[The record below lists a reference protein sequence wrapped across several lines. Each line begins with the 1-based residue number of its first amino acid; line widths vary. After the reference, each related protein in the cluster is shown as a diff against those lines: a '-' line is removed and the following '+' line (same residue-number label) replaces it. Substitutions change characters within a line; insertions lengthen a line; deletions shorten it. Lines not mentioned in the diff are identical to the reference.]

1 MNLTK
6 DFGNMKNTIKVIVPI
21 ILLALAVSF
30 AWVVWGQG
38 GSYTVHVT
46 VPAGTVDEFVYIED
60 FIYSDEEISP
70 QKNRLELKA
79 INIPDRTEV
88 VLMPIEVKEENAYER
103 TYLDNG
109 QPLLVD
115 VEKGAWFKIG
125 IALQNPT
132 NEDIVV
138 GITVENVK
146 VRIK

>member
-1 MNLTK
+1 
-6 DFGNMKNTIKVIVPI
+6 MKKVLVAIV
-21 ILLALAVSF
+21 LVLAGVLSWF
-30 AWVVWGQG
+30 IWGQG
-38 GSYTVHVT
+38 ETYTIHVT
-46 VPAGTVDEFVYIED
+46 VPAGTMDEFVYIED

-79 INIPDRTEV
+79 INIPDYTEF
-88 VLMPIEVKEENAYER
+88 VLKPIEVKEENAYER

-132 NEDIVV
+132 DEDIVV

>member
-1 MNLTK
+1 MRITDLK
-6 DFGNMKNTIKVIVPI
+6 KLIVVV
-21 ILLALAVSF
+21 LALAGVLT
-30 AWVVWGQG
+30 WVLWGQG
-38 GSYTVHVT
+38 ESYTVHVT
-46 VPAGTVDEFVYIED
+46 VPAGTTSEFVYIED

-79 INIPDRTEV
+79 INIPDRTEF
-88 VLMPIEVKEENAYER
+88 VLKPIEVKEENAYER

-132 NEDIVV
+132 GEDIVV

>member
-1 MNLTK
+1 MRITDLK
-6 DFGNMKNTIKVIVPI
+6 KLIVVV
-21 ILLALAVSF
+21 LALAGVL
-30 AWVVWGQG
+30 AWVLWGQG
-38 GSYTVHVT
+38 ESYTVHVT
-46 VPAGTVDEFVYIED
+46 VPAGNTSEFVYIED

-79 INIPDRTEV
+79 INIPDRTEF
-88 VLMPIEVKEENAYER
+88 VLKPIEVKEENAYER

-132 NEDIVV
+132 GEDIVV

>member
-1 MNLTK
+1 
-6 DFGNMKNTIKVIVPI
+6 MKKVLVAI
-21 ILLALAVSF
+21 ILVLAGILS
-30 AWVVWGQG
+30 WLIWGQG
-38 GSYTVHVT
+38 ETYTIHVT
-46 VPAGTVDEFVYIED
+46 VPAGTMGEFVYIEN

-70 QKNRLELKA
+70 QKKQLTLKS
-79 INIPDRTEV
+79 IDLPDGTEF
-88 VLMPIEVKEENAYER
+88 VLQPVEVKEENAYER
-103 TYLDNG
+103 TYLDKG
-109 QPLLVD
+109 EPLLID

>member
-1 MNLTK
+1 MKKLIPLVLVLTLVGV
-6 DFGNMKNTIKVIVPI
+6 F
-21 ILLALAVSF
+21 SWF
-30 AWVVWGQG
+30 VWGQG
-38 GSYTVHVT
+38 ESYTIHIT
-46 VPAGTVDEFVYIED
+46 VPAGTTDEFVYIED

-79 INIPDRTEV
+79 IDVPDHTEF
-88 VLMPIEVKEENAYER
+88 VLKPIEVTEENAYER

-109 QPLLVD
+109 EPVLID

-132 NEDIVV
+132 DEDIVV

-146 VRIK
+146 VRIE

>member
-1 MNLTK
+1 MRITDLK
-6 DFGNMKNTIKVIVPI
+6 KLIVVV
-21 ILLALAVSF
+21 LALAGVL
-30 AWVVWGQG
+30 AWVLWGQG
-38 GSYTVHVT
+38 ESYTVHVT
-46 VPAGTVDEFVYIED
+46 VPAGTTSEFVYIED

-79 INIPDRTEV
+79 INIPDRTEF
-88 VLMPIEVKEENAYER
+88 VLKPIEVKEENAYER

-132 NEDIVV
+132 GEDIVV

>member
-1 MNLTK
+1 
-6 DFGNMKNTIKVIVPI
+6 MKKKTLRAIVPI
-21 ILLALAVSF
+21 MILALTGIL
-30 AWVVWGQG
+30 AWIVWGQG
-38 GSYTVHVT
+38 ETYTVHVT
-46 VPAGTVDEFVYIED
+46 VPAGTIGEFVYIED

-79 INIPDRTEV
+79 INIPDRMEF
-88 VLMPIEVKEENAYER
+88 VLKPIEVEEENAYER

-132 NEDIVV
+132 DEDIVV

>member
-1 MNLTK
+1 MRITDLK
-6 DFGNMKNTIKVIVPI
+6 KLIVVV
-21 ILLALAVSF
+21 LALAGVL
-30 AWVVWGQG
+30 AWVLWGQG
-38 GSYTVHVT
+38 ESYTVHVT
-46 VPAGTVDEFVYIED
+46 VPAGTTSEFVYIED

-79 INIPDRTEV
+79 INIPDRTEF
-88 VLMPIEVKEENAYER
+88 VLKPIEVKEENAYER
-103 TYLDNG
+103 TYLNNG

-132 NEDIVV
+132 GEDIVV

>member
-1 MNLTK
+1 
-6 DFGNMKNTIKVIVPI
+6 MKKAFKIIVPI
-21 ILLALAVSF
+21 MILALAVVL

-38 GSYTVHVT
+38 ETYTVHVT
-46 VPAGTVDEFVYIED
+46 VPAGTTSEFVYIED

-79 INIPDRTEV
+79 INIPDRTEF
-88 VLMPIEVKEENAYER
+88 VLKPIEVKEENAYER

-132 NEDIVV
+132 GEDIVV

>member
-1 MNLTK
+1 MRITDLK
-6 DFGNMKNTIKVIVPI
+6 KLIVVV
-21 ILLALAVSF
+21 LALAGVL
-30 AWVVWGQG
+30 AWVLWGQG
-38 GSYTVHVT
+38 ESYTVHVT
-46 VPAGTVDEFVYIED
+46 VPAGTTRDFVYIED

-79 INIPDRTEV
+79 INIPDRTEF
-88 VLMPIEVKEENAYER
+88 VLKPIEVKEENAYER

-132 NEDIVV
+132 GEDIVV

>member
-1 MNLTK
+1 
-6 DFGNMKNTIKVIVPI
+6 MKKTIKVIVPI
-21 ILLALAVSF
+21 MFLALAVVL
-30 AWVVWGQG
+30 AWVIWGQG
-38 GSYTVHVT
+38 ETHTIQVT
-46 VPAGTVDEFVYIED
+46 VPAGTMDEFVYIED

-79 INIPDRTEV
+79 INIPDRTEF
-88 VLMPIEVKEENAYER
+88 VLVPIEVNEENAYER

-138 GITVENVK
+138 GITIENVK